1 MEHSKEFRN
10 RIQEAMQRFGRS
22 FKGMEEQGKSRLNKI
37 QFKSIFQ
44 KMRAG
49 FASVIFL
56 IILIIGVSV
65 FSSIQASKASNA
77 VIQEY
82 MPMMM
87 KIEDLTNNF
96 NSRSRVIYQ
105 YIVTGNEQ
113 RIREFETLT
122 EEGNH
127 LEQEVL
133 AQMNSE
139 ELNEAVELS
148 SEWTERVRLEVMEEM
163 EKGNG
168 LIASSNLNTLNPISS
183 MILNIYNENLELIE
197 DEVALHGEELIETQR
212 NSLIITMI
220 LGVIS
225 IMVSI
230 FISRIT
236 SKSITDPV
244 REINNRLNAIA
255 NEDFSQEPIEVKTKD
270 ELGQLAESLNH
281 TQVNLMNM
289 MNRVRESVNDLVKS
303 SQGISNTSSDV
314 LTGSNQISMT
324 MQELAKASETQASI
338 ANNLATEMDD
348 FETITQAATNH
359 SQAISNRSEMVID
372 EARNGNELMAS
383 TTNQMQ
389 VINDIVNNAVHQME
403 TLTKQTDEISK
414 LVDIIK
420 GIANQ
425 TNLLALNAA
434 IEAARAGQ
442 HGRGFA
448 VVADEVRK
456 LSEGVADSV
465 SEITTYVENVQGE
478 SNLVSTSLQNVS
490 KEVEVGTGQI
500 NTADKS
506 IVQIT
511 NSIQK
516 LLEENN
522 EMVENLNDISQKSQ
536 TVHALIDEV
545 AALSQEAAA
554 GVEETTASAM
564 EINQSMDE
572 VATEASGLSQVADGL
587 NDILLNVKI

>member
-65 FSSIQASKASNA
+65 FSSIQAS
-77 VIQEY
+77 
-82 MPMMM
+82 
-87 KIEDLTNNF
+87 
-96 NSRSRVIYQ
+96 
-105 YIVTGNEQ
+105 
-113 RIREFETLT
+113 
-122 EEGNH
+122 
-127 LEQEVL
+127 
-133 AQMNSE
+133 
-139 ELNEAVELS
+139 
-148 SEWTERVRLEVMEEM
+148 
-163 EKGNG
+163 
-168 LIASSNLNTLNPISS
+168 
-183 MILNIYNENLELIE
+183 
-197 DEVALHGEELIETQR
+197 
-212 NSLIITMI
+212 
-220 LGVIS
+220 
-225 IMVSI
+225 
-230 FISRIT
+230 
-236 SKSITDPV
+236 
-244 REINNRLNAIA
+244 
-255 NEDFSQEPIEVKTKD
+255 
-270 ELGQLAESLNH
+270 
-281 TQVNLMNM
+281 
-289 MNRVRESVNDLVKS
+289 
-303 SQGISNTSSDV
+303 
-314 LTGSNQISMT
+314 
-324 MQELAKASETQASI
+324 I

-348 FETITQAATNH
+348 FETITQA
-359 SQAISNRSEMVID
+359 ISNRSEMVID
-372 EARNGNELMAS
+372 DARNGNELMAS

>member
-1 MEHSKEFRN
+1 
-10 RIQEAMQRFGRS
+10 
-22 FKGMEEQGKSRLNKI
+22 
-37 QFKSIFQ
+37 
-44 KMRAG
+44 MRAG

-56 IILIIGVSV
+56 IILIISVSV

-148 SEWTERVRLEVMEEM
+148 SEGTERVRLEVMEEM

-303 SQGISNTSSDV
+303 SQGISNTSSDI

-372 EARNGNELMAS
+372 DARNGNELMAS

-478 SNLVSTSLQNVS
+478 SNLVPTSLQNVS

-516 LLEENN
+516 LLKENN
-522 EMVENLNDISQKSQ
+522 EMVENLNNISQKSQ
-536 TVHALIDEV
+536 TVHALIDDV

-572 VATEASGLSQVADGL
+572 VATEADGLSQVADGL

>member
-10 RIQEAMQRFGRS
+10 RIEEAMQRFGRN

-122 EEGNH
+122 EEGNQ

-197 DEVALHGEELIETQR
+197 DEVALHGEELIESQR

-225 IMVSI
+225 IIVSI

-372 EARNGNELMAS
+372 DARNGNELMAS

-522 EMVENLNDISQKSQ
+522 EMVENLNNISQKSQ
-536 TVHALIDEV
+536 TVHALIDDV

-572 VATEASGLSQVADGL
+572 VATEADGLSQVADGL

>member
-22 FKGMEEQGKSRLNKI
+22 FKGMEEQEKSRLNKI

-65 FSSIQASKASNA
+65 FSSIQAS
-77 VIQEY
+77 
-82 MPMMM
+82 
-87 KIEDLTNNF
+87 
-96 NSRSRVIYQ
+96 
-105 YIVTGNEQ
+105 
-113 RIREFETLT
+113 
-122 EEGNH
+122 
-127 LEQEVL
+127 
-133 AQMNSE
+133 
-139 ELNEAVELS
+139 
-148 SEWTERVRLEVMEEM
+148 
-163 EKGNG
+163 
-168 LIASSNLNTLNPISS
+168 
-183 MILNIYNENLELIE
+183 
-197 DEVALHGEELIETQR
+197 
-212 NSLIITMI
+212 
-220 LGVIS
+220 
-225 IMVSI
+225 
-230 FISRIT
+230 
-236 SKSITDPV
+236 
-244 REINNRLNAIA
+244 
-255 NEDFSQEPIEVKTKD
+255 
-270 ELGQLAESLNH
+270 
-281 TQVNLMNM
+281 
-289 MNRVRESVNDLVKS
+289 
-303 SQGISNTSSDV
+303 
-314 LTGSNQISMT
+314 
-324 MQELAKASETQASI
+324 I

-348 FETITQAATNH
+348 FETITQA
-359 SQAISNRSEMVID
+359 ISNRSEMVID
-372 EARNGNELMAS
+372 DARNGNELMAS

-587 NDILLNVKI
+587 NDILLNVKN